1 VDISTRR
8 IGGVRLV
15 GVVKTTSVYK
25 SVCKVVG
32 ATLIVVLL
40 ATSAGAQEW
49 THIPSTDPGWITN
62 AEFPDWIPS
71 DYGWPTGDDDHVI
84 ALWQPNEYA
93 EYLFQGTQV
102 RLYGI
107 KSSEGATGD
116 ME

>member
-1 VDISTRR
+1 MRVR

-15 GVVKTTSVYK
+15 GVVKTTSVHK
-25 SVCKVVG
+25 SVCKVAG

-71 DYGWPTGDDDHVI
+71 SYGWKSDYTASR
-84 ALWQPNEYA
+84 ALRAP
-93 EYLFQGTQV
+93 
-102 RLYGI
+102 RPI
-107 KSSEGATGD
+107 SK
-116 ME
+116 